1 MSLQASK
8 LNAQNSVLWLMQTLL
23 TLHVTEKQIESLEQA
38 ISHVKIITFIECWKD
53 WKLQLEP
60 QLKNDLKS
68 PSRFKFGIWVWS
80 WKERQYSCRVYGV
93 FSDHFSFW
101 MLMSLV
107 PPIVDEGA
115 AWEAINAAPSPYLKF
130 FTCDQAKFAVWFCE
144 VRGHYVKV
152 KMCFRIYMSFVD
164 F

>member
-68 PSRFKFGIWVWS
+68 
-80 WKERQYSCRVYGV
+80 RVYGV

-130 FTCDQAKFAVWFCE
+130 FTCDQPKFAVWFCE

>member
-1 MSLQASK
+1 MIDANVANPARYRKANWITGTGYFACKDYHIHRVLKGLKAATGATAK
-8 LNAQNSVLWLMQTLL
+8 EWFEEPFSVQVWYLG
-23 TLHVTEKQIESLEQA
+23 H
-38 ISHVKIITFIECWKD
+38 
-53 WKLQLEP
+53 
-60 QLKNDLKS
+60 
-68 PSRFKFGIWVWS
+68 WVWS

-130 FTCDQAKFAVWFCE
+130 FTCDQPKFAVWFCE